1 MQIILWVFLNV
12 YSVYSLGVQ
21 FCSLYDIPYYVKN
34 GIVGDK
40 LESLTD
46 SSSIDLGDIK
56 NNGII
61 FSDKKITLT
70 NKACQF
76 STVMFALKVSSDS
89 KSFGSLV
96 TLNDGKVLDCKLNYR
111 IDQRIYLMV
120 DCEDLINTSGGHSL
134 DLISFHTPPSEFI
147 LAVAFSFYRLENNI
161 IGIALSIKGKE
172 GDGYFNNYAEALL
185 PLGIDYNKLEVH
197 FTPQNFKVYYIVT
210 IKEVMDLA
218 SLDEVAGSLDLDSSI
233 ASNIPSCNS
242 NAYLTGILGT
252 TRQYVCSDVADT
264 VFNSDFDQC
273 INIAEVCVEYCT
285 REYTYSDFTECYE
298 KCASTY
304 IAANSNG
311 NFYRCREP
319 IARSSSRKKRSR
331 GTGFYLLVILLP
343 ILLVA
348 IGVGVLLWLTNCF
361 GFLKNEDN
369 AEDTGTI
376 GLGNVIE
383 SFPNKVTN
391 LGGNNE
397 YNIGG
402 EAGMNEAKH
411 SIIASR
417 NYLDSSSLQIIIP
430 RDIPEQKTDL
440 IQAKSATIQFA
451 MCAKC
456 NMNNVAPSPVFSCG
470 HQNLCVGCSGQEMAC
485 LICGNGNKVA

>member
-21 FCSLYDIPYYVKN
+21 FCSLYDIAYYAKN

-56 NNGII
+56 NNGVT
-61 FSDKKITLT
+61 FSNKKIILT

-89 KSFGSLV
+89 TSFGSLV

-111 IDQRIYLMV
+111 IDQKIYLMV
-120 DCEDLINTSGGHSL
+120 DCEDLINISGGYSL
-134 DLISFHTPPSEFI
+134 DLINFHTPPSEFI
-147 LAVAFSFYRLENNI
+147 LAVAFSFYRLEDNI

-172 GDGYFNNYAEALL
+172 RDGYFNNYAETLL

-218 SLDEVAGSLDLDSSI
+218 SLDEVVGSLDLDSSI
-233 ASNIPSCNS
+233 ASDIPSCNTNS
-242 NAYLTGILGT
+242 YLTGILGT

-285 REYTYSDFTECYE
+285 REYTYNDFTECYE

-304 IAANSNG
+304 IAANSNA

-319 IARSSSRKKRSR
+319 IARGSSSSKKRSR
-331 GTGFYLLVILLP
+331 GAGFYLLVIFLP
-343 ILLVA
+343 IVLVA
-348 IGVGVLLWLTNCF
+348 IGVGVLLWLTDCF
-361 GFLKNEDN
+361 SFLNKEDN
-369 AEDTGTI
+369 AEDTGTAAI
-376 GLGNVIE
+376 GNVID
-383 SFPNKVTN
+383 SSPNKITN

-397 YNIGG
+397 HNIGG
-402 EAGMNEAKH
+402 EVGANECKDTLM
-411 SIIASR
+411 ASR
-417 NYLDSSSLQIIIP
+417 NYLDTSSLQIVIP
-430 RDIPEQKTDL
+430 KAIPEQKTDL
-440 IQAKSATIQFA
+440 IQANTIQSG
-451 MCAKC
+451 MCARC
-456 NMNNVAPSPVFSCG
+456 NMNSVAPSPIFACG
-470 HQNLCVGCSGQEMAC
+470 HQNLCVGCGGQELTC
-485 LICGNGNKVA
+485 LTCGNGHKVA